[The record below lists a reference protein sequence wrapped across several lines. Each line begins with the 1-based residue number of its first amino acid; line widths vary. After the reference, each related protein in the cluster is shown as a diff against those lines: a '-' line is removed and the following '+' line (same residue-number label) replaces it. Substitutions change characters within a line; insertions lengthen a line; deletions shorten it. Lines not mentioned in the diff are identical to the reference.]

1 MMASIEDTFRA
12 TLSNFKKRLTPK
24 EQDDFSFSTLEDVR
38 KEIARI
44 QSEQGSQKMMM
55 NMTRLQSF
63 LEAMDQFGKVIEV
76 FLNASEFVAFV
87 WGPLKFIL
95 QVWNIPKS
103 LHFQKNSFRSCGI
116 PIKKTWLHPVLK
128 GHRLFL
134 TLSCISEHE
143 MTQFLTHV
151 TVELTAYV
159 TLGSE
164 YMG

>member
-1 MMASIEDTFRA
+1 MMASIEDAFQA

-63 LEAMDQFGKVIEV
+63 LEAMDQFGQVIEV
-76 FLNASEFVAFV
+76 FLNASEFVAFI

-95 QVWNIPKS
+95 QVWNNPKACTS
-103 LHFQKNSFRSCGI
+103 KKNSFRSCGI
-116 PIKKTWLHPVLK
+116 PIKET
-128 GHRLFL
+128 
-134 TLSCISEHE
+134 
-143 MTQFLTHV
+143 
-151 TVELTAYV
+151 
-159 TLGSE
+159 
-164 YMG
+164 

>member
-12 TLSNFKKRLTPK
+12 TLSNFKKRLTSK

-76 FLNASEFVAFV
+76 FLNASEFVAFI

-95 QVWNIPKS
+95 QVWNNPKARTS
-103 LHFQKNSFRSCGI
+103 KRKASEVAVYRSRKLDC
-116 PIKKTWLHPVLK
+116 T
-128 GHRLFL
+128 
-134 TLSCISEHE
+134 S
-143 MTQFLTHV
+143 
-151 TVELTAYV
+151 Y
-159 TLGSE
+159 
-164 YMG
+164 